1 METTEEAQQ
10 LSAIGVG
17 VAVAAAMLAVL
28 LSIFALGRALSN
40 DPAAPTVAAG
50 GEGGGAAAAALVD
63 VELAEFSISP
73 NPITVAEGGTLN
85 VSNTGS
91 AEHNLKVRDQAVGT
105 DNLDSGGSES
115 LSVGALEPGTYQLYC
130 DIAGHEAAGM
140 VGELVVG
147 GEGVASAASGGEA
160 GEELTGEARAEFLRA
175 NYEAS
180 VAAFPAETEGFGNQV
195 MTGEVQPDGS
205 KLFELTISEFEW
217 EVAPGEFVE
226 AIGYNGMV
234 PGPHMKVDVGDVV
247 TVRII
252 NGLEDSATSLHPHGI
267 FMHPFEVDG
276 VGYISHDPTMPGET
290 YEVTFE
296 AKEVSVGM
304 YHGHDNGVEQVI
316 NGAFGAWTVGE
327 LPLPPIADN
336 VVEEKVMVLND
347 AGNIGLTLNGK
358 SFPATEPYVLEQGQQ
373 MLLHYYNEGLTPHP
387 MHLHNNA
394 QLVVA
399 KDGYPLESP
408 YFADTINVAP
418 GERYSVVIFAEVPG
432 TWVYHCHIL
441 THVEKSD
448 GSVFGMFTAM
458 IVTESSDPEVA
469 ENTDPT
475 IENGETTTDGESGED
490 GSGDGDGTATETD
503 AATDDEES
511 TA

>member
-1 METTEEAQQ
+1 
-10 LSAIGVG
+10 
-17 VAVAAAMLAVL
+17 MLAQVDR
-28 LSIFALGRALSN
+28 G
-40 DPAAPTVAAG
+40 DAAG
-50 GEGGGAAAAALVD
+50 PRPLTPGGLAPIADGDGAEPGDADAGAAAEREA
-63 VELAEFSISP
+63 
-73 NPITVAEGGTLN
+73 
-85 VSNTGS
+85 
-91 AEHNLKVRDQAVGT
+91 NL
-105 DNLDSGGSES
+105 
-115 LSVGALEPGTYQLYC
+115 
-130 DIAGHEAAGM
+130 AAGM

-347 AGNIGLTLNGK
+347 AGVIGLSLNGK
-358 SFPATEPYVLEQGQQ
+358 SFPATEPYPVERGDWIRV
-373 MLLHYYNEGLTPHP
+373 HYLNGAYRSIPCTSTNSRSWSLRKPASHSTTRT
-387 MHLHNNA
+387 
-394 QLVVA
+394 
-399 KDGYPLESP
+399 SP
-408 YFADTINVAP
+408 TVNVAP
-418 GERYSVVIFAEVPG
+418 GERYTVLLNPDDPG
-432 TWVYHCHIL
+432 TWVWHCHIL
-441 THVEKSD
+441 NHVESD
-448 GSVFGMFTAM
+448 EGMFGMVTAL
-458 IVTESSDPEVA
+458 VVS
-469 ENTDPT
+469 
-475 IENGETTTDGESGED
+475 
-490 GSGDGDGTATETD
+490 
-503 AATDDEES
+503 
-511 TA
+511 

>member
-40 DPAAPTVAAG
+40 DPATPTVAAG
-50 GEGGGAAAAALVD
+50 GEGGTAAAALVD

-85 VSNTGS
+85 VSNAGS

-105 DNLDSGGSES
+105 DNLASGGSES

-147 GEGVASAASGGEA
+147 GEGVASGGTGGGAA
-160 GEELTGEARAEFLRA
+160 EELTGEARAEFLRA

-226 AIGYNGMV
+226 AIGYNEQV
-234 PGPHMKVDVGDVV
+234 PGPHMKVNVGDTV

-252 NGLEDSATSLHPHGI
+252 NALEDQATSLHPHGI

-276 VGYISHDPTMPGET
+276 VGYILSL
-290 YEVTFE
+290 
-296 AKEVSVGM
+296 
-304 YHGHDNGVEQVI
+304 I
-316 NGAFGAWTVGE
+316 
-327 LPLPPIADN
+327 
-336 VVEEKVMVLND
+336 
-347 AGNIGLTLNGK
+347 
-358 SFPATEPYVLEQGQQ
+358 
-373 MLLHYYNEGLTPHP
+373 
-387 MHLHNNA
+387 
-394 QLVVA
+394 
-399 KDGYPLESP
+399 
-408 YFADTINVAP
+408 
-418 GERYSVVIFAEVPG
+418 
-432 TWVYHCHIL
+432 HI
-441 THVEKSD
+441 
-448 GSVFGMFTAM
+448 
-458 IVTESSDPEVA
+458 
-469 ENTDPT
+469 
-475 IENGETTTDGESGED
+475 
-490 GSGDGDGTATETD
+490 
-503 AATDDEES
+503 
-511 TA
+511 

>member
-1 METTEEAQQ
+1 M
-10 LSAIGVG
+10 
-17 VAVAAAMLAVL
+17 
-28 LSIFALGRALSN
+28 
-40 DPAAPTVAAG
+40 
-50 GEGGGAAAAALVD
+50 
-63 VELAEFSISP
+63 
-73 NPITVAEGGTLN
+73 
-85 VSNTGS
+85 
-91 AEHNLKVRDQAVGT
+91 
-105 DNLDSGGSES
+105 
-115 LSVGALEPGTYQLYC
+115 
-130 DIAGHEAAGM
+130 
-140 VGELVVG
+140 
-147 GEGVASAASGGEA
+147 
-160 GEELTGEARAEFLRA
+160 ARAEWLKA

-180 VAAFPAETEGFGNQV
+180 VAAFPAETEGFGNQI

-217 EVAPGEFVE
+217 EVAPGEVVE

-234 PGPHMKVDVGDVV
+234 PGPHMKVDVGDMV
-247 TVRII
+247 TVRVV
-252 NGLEDSATSLHPHGI
+252 NGLDDSATSLHPHGI
-267 FMHPFEVDG
+267 FMHPLEADG
-276 VGYISHDPTMPGET
+276 VGLISHDPIMPGDT

-296 AKEVSVGM
+296 AKEVAVGM

-316 NGAFGAWTVGE
+316 NGGFGAWTVGE

-336 VVEEKVMVLND
+336 VVDEKVMVLND
-347 AGNIGLTLNGK
+347 AGTIGLTLNGK

-448 GSVFGMFTAM
+448 GSVFGMFTAL
-458 IVTESSDPEVA
+458 IVNESSDPEVA
-469 ENTDPT
+469 ENTDPP
-475 IENGETTTDGESGED
+475 IDNGATTTDGASDE
-490 GSGDGDGTATETD
+490 ATEQS
-503 AATDDEES
+503 A
-511 TA
+511 